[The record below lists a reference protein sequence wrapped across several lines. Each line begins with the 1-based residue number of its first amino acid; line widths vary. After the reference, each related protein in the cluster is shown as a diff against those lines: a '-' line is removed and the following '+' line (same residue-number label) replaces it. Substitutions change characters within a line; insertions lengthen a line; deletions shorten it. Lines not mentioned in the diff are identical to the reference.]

1 MSAVM
6 LNPAAPARDLR
17 VDLLRGLALVFIF
30 WDHIPDNI
38 LGLLTLRNLGFSDAA
53 ELFVF
58 LSGYGAALAYGGV
71 YRRAG
76 YFPAALRVL
85 RRTWV
90 LYVAHVFLLAQL
102 MGVVFITNAQVETR
116 DFVQETGLTYFV
128 QNPER
133 ALVDGLLLRF
143 KPGLMDPL
151 PLYIVLLLALA
162 AALPALRARPVWLLS
177 CSALLYWVAPRL
189 GLNLHAQPAG
199 VWFFN
204 PLAWQFLFF
213 LGAACALHRDALKQW
228 WQRMSQAGQRRIV
241 LSLSLFLALAWMVV
255 LSWNFPPV
263 HDRLMP
269 QVIAEWLYPIDKT
282 NLGPARLLHFLALL
296 GWLAVVF
303 PAGTWLQAPLARAL
317 CRLGRHSLEV
327 FCLGVLLA
335 PMADAVNTLAGD
347 GWAVQCFTS
356 LAGFGLFVLFAVGID
371 SFRAGTASTSAPA
384 PSGAAPR
391 TDARQPA
398 ETARSIET
406 E

>member
-1 MSAVM
+1 MSAVVTA
-6 LNPAAPARDLR
+6 AAPGAPSRDLR

-30 WDHIPDNI
+30 LDHIPDNFFGYI
-38 LGLLTLRNLGFSDAA
+38 TLRNLGFSDAA

-116 DFVQETGLTYFV
+116 DFVQEMGLTYFV

-162 AALPALRARPVWLLS
+162 AALPALRARPLWLLAG
-177 CSALLYWVAPRL
+177 SAVLYWVAPRL

-213 LGAACALHRDALKQW
+213 LGAACALHRDTVRQW
-228 WQRMSQAGQRRIV
+228 WQHTALAARRRIV
-241 LSLSLFLALAWMVV
+241 AALSLFLALAWLVV
-255 LSWNFPPV
+255 LSWNFPQL

-269 QVIAEWLYPIDKT
+269 QMLAEWLYPIDKT

-296 GWLAVVF
+296 AWLAVLF
-303 PAGTWLQAPLARAL
+303 PAGAWLQAPLARAL

-335 PMADAVNTLAGD
+335 PMADAINTLAGD
-347 GWAVQCFTS
+347 GWAVQCLTS
-356 LAGFGLFVLFAVGID
+356 LAGFGLFVLFALGLD
-371 SFRAGTASTSAPA
+371 AFLAGSTAPTRPA
-384 PSGAAPR
+384 EAASRQAAPIGR
-391 TDARQPA
+391 TEA
-398 ETARSIET
+398 E
-406 E
+406 

>member
-1 MSAVM
+1 MSAAVTSAAI
-6 LNPAAPARDLR
+6 PATAPARDLR

-38 LGLLTLRNLGFSDAA
+38 FGFITLRNIGFSDAA

-76 YFPAALRVL
+76 YSPAALRVL

-116 DFVQETGLTYFV
+116 DFVQEMGLTYFV

-162 AALPALRARPVWLLS
+162 AALPALRARPLPLLAG
-177 CSALLYWVAPRL
+177 SAVLYWVAPRL

-213 LGAACALHRDALKQW
+213 LGAACALHRDTVSQW
-228 WQRMSQAGQRRIV
+228 WQRTSPLAQRRIV
-241 LSLSLFLALAWMVV
+241 ASLSLFLALAWLVV
-255 LSWNFPPV
+255 LSWNFPQL

-269 QVIAEWLYPIDKT
+269 QMLAEWLYPIDKT

-296 GWLAVVF
+296 AWLAVLF
-303 PAGTWLQAPLARAL
+303 PAGAWLQAPLARAL

-335 PMADAVNTLAGD
+335 PMADAINTLAGD
-347 GWAVQCFTS
+347 GWAVQCLTS
-356 LAGFGLFVLFAVGID
+356 LAGFGLFVLFAMGID
-371 SFRAGTASTSAPA
+371 AFRAGSTSSARPVQNTS
-384 PSGAAPR
+384 PQKAAPLR
-391 TDARQPA
+391 HTEA
-398 ETARSIET
+398 E
-406 E
+406 